1 MNWKVSQFYVRQWI
15 KRRKRCKDGQ
25 FKERYAGKVKFFIK
39 MVSAQELWLKSAVAQ
54 DSLQLCRAAKPS
66 SEGQE
71 SKGTEHEIA
80 SWLGDLSESDTLTL
94 ILSDMWEASTLRNC
108 G

>member
-39 MVSAQELWLKSAVAQ
+39 MVSAQELWLKSALAQ
-54 DSLQLCRAAKPS
+54 DSL
-66 SEGQE
+66 
-71 SKGTEHEIA
+71 
-80 SWLGDLSESDTLTL
+80 
-94 ILSDMWEASTLRNC
+94 
-108 G
+108 